1 MDYEDR
7 VRERLEDVISRASVV
22 ADMWAGTLYEKQIE
36 VATENL
42 EKAIRQSDL
51 EQATDIACH
60 LEKLT
65 EQAEKEYEIVS

>member
-22 ADMWAGTLYEKQIE
+22 ADMWTGTLYEKQIE
-36 VATENL
+36 VAIANL

-51 EQATDIACH
+51 ERATDIAYH

-65 EQAEKEYEIVS
+65 EQAEKEYETVS

>member
-1 MDYEDR
+1 MNYEDR

-22 ADMWAGTLYEKQIE
+22 ANMWAGTLYEKQIE

-51 EQATDIACH
+51 EQATDVAYH
-60 LEKLT
+60 LDKLT
-65 EQAEKEYEIVS
+65 EQAEKEYETVS

>member
-36 VATENL
+36 AATENL
-42 EKAIRQSDL
+42 EEAVRHSDF
-51 EQATDIACH
+51 EQATGIACH
-60 LEKLT
+60 LDRLT
-65 EQAEKEYEIVS
+65 EQAEKEYETVS